1 MDEFMCWDGWDLD
14 AVMRGYM
21 SQSSSTAA
29 NLDIMEWP
37 FDSFT
42 NGPDLMRSTCD
53 TLHGLQRD
61 DNITAV
67 TNEARKLQERA
78 GSSAVSSPANV
89 DDAVVYTTRKYKRR
103 KNQHK
108 RVVQHVTAEGIVASD
123 PWAWRK
129 YGQKPIR
136 GSPYPRQNKLLIQIL
151 ILIDMHM
158 ICSAYGGVI
167 TGAAAQRDAR
177 SESKSSRTAQ
187 NLTYLGEHSHGHPTR
202 RSALSDPLRRPLAR
216 I

>member
-53 TLHGLQRD
+53 TLDMGFFNDFTGFSETSMRLGSCKKELVHLQ
-61 DNITAV
+61 
-67 TNEARKLQERA
+67 
-78 GSSAVSSPANV
+78 
-89 DDAVVYTTRKYKRR
+89 

-108 RVVQHVTAEGIVASD
+108 RVVQHVTAEDIVASD

-136 GSPYPRQNKLLIQIL
+136 GSPYPR
-151 ILIDMHM
+151 
-158 ICSAYGGVI
+158 
-167 TGAAAQRDAR
+167 
-177 SESKSSRTAQ
+177 
-187 NLTYLGEHSHGHPTR
+187 
-202 RSALSDPLRRPLAR
+202 
-216 I
+216 